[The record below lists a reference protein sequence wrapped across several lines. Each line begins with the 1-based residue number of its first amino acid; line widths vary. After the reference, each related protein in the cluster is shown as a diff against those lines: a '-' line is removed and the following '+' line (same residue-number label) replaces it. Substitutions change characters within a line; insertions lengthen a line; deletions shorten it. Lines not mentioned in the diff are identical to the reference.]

1 MKVSGG
7 NHDTL
12 LPGTSYSRSLALK
25 SRIYVLYELRAKS
38 RLQEVTIPGVGL
50 AEQLDTLYNTV
61 CTMTS
66 TFDRR

>member
-12 LPGTSYSRSLALK
+12 LPRTSYSRSLALK
-25 SRIYVLYELRAKS
+25 SRTYVLYELRAKS

-50 AEQLDTLYNTV
+50 AEQLDKVLYTTHCV
-61 CTMTS
+61 Q
-66 TFDRR
+66 